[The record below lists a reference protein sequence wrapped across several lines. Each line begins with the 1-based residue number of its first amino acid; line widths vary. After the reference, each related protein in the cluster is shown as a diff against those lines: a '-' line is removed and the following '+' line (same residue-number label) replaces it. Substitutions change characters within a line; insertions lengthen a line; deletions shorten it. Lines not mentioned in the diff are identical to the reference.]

1 MDGYQTV
8 IVFVVVAVAS
18 FLVVLRQASKV
29 RR

>member
-1 MDGYQTV
+1 MDGYQTA

-18 FLVVLRQASKV
+18 LLVVLRQTSKI